1 MEDYVKIEKIGEGMY
16 LKFRHFMYPK
26 PRFTKVFQSL
36 DVFINLLR
44 NGNLF

>member
-26 PRFTKVFQSL
+26 HL
-36 DVFINLLR
+36 GLLR
-44 NGNLF
+44 FFNLW